1 MSRGRRFDSG
11 VGLSIFYRK
20 TLYLTRMSDDAI
32 DYANSEQQLSNAP
45 HFDCQY
51 FAITDHTNATKGG
64 AKNAICAFCDKS
76 FSGCSK
82 SRAAAHTL
90 GRPALGQIK
99 VGIKRALQE

>member
-1 MSRGRRFDSG
+1 
-11 VGLSIFYRK
+11 
-20 TLYLTRMSDDAI
+20 MSDDEI
-32 DYANSEQQLSNAP
+32 DYAKAEQPFSDAP
-45 HFDCQY
+45 HFVWQY
-51 FAITDHTNATKGG
+51 FAITNHIDAKKGW